1 MPQTGMAG
9 GFDVTPSELH
19 QAGATLRGVRSE
31 LSVGDG
37 LGAGAVGDVG
47 YPDLAQAVS
56 DFCATA
62 GDTAQGLETAV
73 LIAGANTEHAGSQY
87 ESAESA
93 NARAAMGGMR

>member
-1 MPQTGMAG
+1 MAG

-37 LGAGAVGDVG
+37 LGAGSVGDVG
-47 YPDLAQAVS
+47 YADLAQALS

-62 GDTAQGLETAV
+62 GDTAAGLSQAV
-73 LIAGANTEHAGSQY
+73 DMAGAKTQHAGIDY
-87 ESAESA
+87 ERAESA
-93 NARAAMGGMR
+93 NAAAAAGGIRP

>member
-1 MPQTGMAG
+1 MAG
-9 GFDVTPSELH
+9 AFDVTPSELH

-47 YPDLAQAVS
+47 YPDLAQSIS

-62 GDTAQGLETAV
+62 GDTAQGLEQAVTTA
-73 LIAGANTEHAGSQY
+73 GDNTDRAGSAY
-87 ESAESA
+87 SAADAA
-93 NARAAMGGMR
+93 NARAAMGGIR